1 MLAINYK
8 HFNLEKRIELEILL
22 KKFETPISEISK
34 ILGFTKSSLLREIKN
49 NSNEN
54 GYIGMEAHNKHLNR
68 IRWKEQIKLVNNMN
82 KYEEFTKQFIL
93 KFNKKYF
100 GVDLTHFYIQHHF
113 KFRIP
118 TLRTVFNWINSGL
131 WVLDSKQRLRKY
143 SKGRKTHDVVK
154 TLVGN
159 RIVKPIWTRGFNKN
173 FEHEFGHWEIDLIVG
188 KRSSLS
194 SHLLTFTER
203 KTRWGLIIKLDNKNP
218 WKLILKLW
226 EYIKIYKLNVKS
238 ITADNGFEFKTL
250 FYIGYRLN
258 ITIYQADPYA
268 SFQRGLN
275 ENFNGLVRREF
286 PKGTNFNKITEKE
299 IYDLQKTINNMPRK
313 IHDYFSADELF
324 FNLNYRDEPWKEIPK
339 EEPLYIYSERK
350 RISNTSRNSFFKKMK

>member
-1 MLAINYK
+1 MLIINYK

-22 KKFETPISEISK
+22 KKFETPISEISQ
-34 ILGFTKSSLLREIKN
+34 ILGYTKSSVLREIKN
-49 NSNEN
+49 NSTEN

-68 IRWKEQIKLVNNMN
+68 IRWKEQIKLINNIN
-82 KYEEFTKQFIL
+82 KYEEFTNQFIL

-113 KFRIP
+113 KFKIP

-143 SKGRKTHDVVK
+143 NKGRKTHDVVK

-173 FEHEFGHWEIDLIVG
+173 FENEFGHWEIDLIVG

-203 KTRWGLIIKLDNKNP
+203 KTRWGLIIKLENKNP

-238 ITADNGFEFKTL
+238 ITTDNGFEFKAL

-258 ITIYQADPYA
+258 IPIYQADPYA

-286 PKGTNFNKITEKE
+286 PKGTNFNKISEKE
-299 IYDLQKTINNMPRK
+299 IYGLQKTINNMPRK
-313 IHDYFSADELF
+313 IHNYFSADELF

-339 EEPLYIYSERK
+339 EEPLYIYNQKK
-350 RISNTSRNSFFKKMK
+350 RTSNTSRNLFLKK